1 LNLNQKK
8 MEKSLIKKAKQ
19 PQESKEFNKWAK
31 KFKVSSLWTEDTPE
45 KKEFIKRLQEARFAQ
60 QTIK

>member
-1 LNLNQKK
+1 

-19 PQESKEFNKWAK
+19 PQESKDFNKWAK

-60 QTIK
+60 QMIK